1 MKSRF
6 IRVPSTRAIFATET
20 LVAVIP
26 QEINGYGIIIRGFP
40 GALKADGSDIDFIIE
55 QLGGEL
61 ASKEGGDAEPNLVKT
76 SAE

>member
-6 IRVPSTRAIFATET
+6 IRVPSTRAIFATEN

-26 QEINGYGIIIRGFP
+26 QDLNAYGLIIKGFP
-40 GALKADGSDIDFIIE
+40 GALKADGNDVDFIIE

-61 ASKEGGDAEPNLVKT
+61 AQFEGKAEPNLVET
-76 SAE
+76 NAE